1 MCSCLLCWTSWR
13 ILIWLERRVLNCK
26 SQHYFITLIVVSF
39 LCFAE
44 LTWRMR
50 KNKAAIPQRKMCW
63 QSRTWVH
70 CLSTPNLIIFE
81 ETWFLH
87 CYCVNWIIAF
97 MNKQN
102 LECNCQLWIFVKSL
116 SLRFILHLFNS
127 ILRKNARVKA
137 RPTQLIFLMA
147 KEIMPHAYFCN
158 QFRPLWP
165 KWIVSKWPN
174 IQSFHQS

>member
-13 ILIWLERRVLNCK
+13 KLIWLERRVLNCK
-26 SQHYFITLIVVSF
+26 SLHYLITLIVVSF
-39 LCFAE
+39 RCFAE

-97 MNKQN
+97 VNKEN
-102 LECNCQLWIFVKSL
+102 LEFTIKDVKL
-116 SLRFILHLFNS
+116 PTLNFCERFISEVHLAPFQLYSTQKCTSQAKAYS
-127 ILRKNARVKA
+127 IDFYAGK
-137 RPTQLIFLMA
+137 
-147 KEIMPHAYFCN
+147 
-158 QFRPLWP
+158 
-165 KWIVSKWPN
+165 SK
-174 IQSFHQS
+174 